1 MISVRSIS
9 KSYGN
14 IKALKEISLSVD
26 KGEIFGLIGPDG
38 AGKTTLIRIL
48 TTLMLADSG
57 EAEVMGKD
65 VVKDYK
71 FLRRVFGYMPGR
83 FSLYEDLTVEENLQ
97 LFASIFG
104 TTIEAN
110 YHLIKDIYQQI
121 EPFKKRR
128 AGKLSGG
135 MKQKLALSC
144 AMIHK
149 PEVIFL
155 DEPTTGVDP
164 VSRKEFWQMLRN
176 LRESGITIFV
186 STPYMD
192 EAALCDHIALIQD
205 GSLLSVDTPTG
216 IVKNFLGKLYSI
228 TGEREHE
235 LLRDLR
241 KYEKCHAVYL
251 FGDSLHYTDLGD
263 TLNEK
268 DIRRFLAEKGHPEVV
283 IKKIEPVIEDC
294 FLELMGKHEQEVA
307 YGK

>member
-104 TTIEAN
+104 TTVEEN

-164 VSRKEFWQMLRN
+164 VSRKEFWQMLRK

-192 EAALCDHIALIQD
+192 EAGLCDRIALIQD
-205 GSLLSVDTPTG
+205 GSLLSVDTPDG
-216 IVKNFLGKLYSI
+216 IIKSFHGQLYSI
-228 TGEREHE
+228 TGDREHE

-251 FGDSLHYTDLGD
+251 FGDSLHYTHFDD
-263 TLNEK
+263 SLNEK
-268 DIRRFLAEKGHPEVV
+268 GIRRFLVEKGHREVI
-283 IKKIEPVIEDC
+283 IKKIEPAIEDC
-294 FLELMGKHEQEVA
+294 FLELMGKHAQEVV